1 MNAKQAMQTRPAP
14 MSIRLSE
21 HEKNLLTDA
30 ARQIGTSRNALVKTA
45 AFDLLQQLQDEGAL
59 PLAPAA

>member
-1 MNAKQAMQTRPAP
+1 
-14 MSIRLSE
+14 MSIRISE

-45 AFDLLQQLQDEGAL
+45 AFDLVRQLKDEGAL
-59 PLAPAA
+59 PLEAAA

>member
-1 MNAKQAMQTRPAP
+1 MQKRTHP
-14 MSIRLSE
+14 MSITTKSE

-45 AFDLLQQLQDEGAL
+45 AFDLVQQLQG
-59 PLAPAA
+59 

>member
-1 MNAKQAMQTRPAP
+1 MQTRPHP
-14 MSIRLSE
+14 MSIRMSE
-21 HEKNLLTDA
+21 REKNLLTDA

-45 AFDLLQQLQDEGAL
+45 AFDLVRQLTDEGAL

>member
-1 MNAKQAMQTRPAP
+1 LQLNHANTPP
-14 MSIRLSE
+14 PNVNRLSE

>member
-1 MNAKQAMQTRPAP
+1 MQTRPHP

-21 HEKNLLTDA
+21 HEKNLLTAA

>member
-1 MNAKQAMQTRPAP
+1 MQKRTHP

-45 AFDLLQQLQDEGAL
+45 AFDLVRQLKDEGAL
-59 PLAPAA
+59 PLEAAA

>member
-1 MNAKQAMQTRPAP
+1 MQTRPHP
-14 MSIRLSE
+14 MSIRISE

-45 AFDLLQQLQDEGAL
+45 AFDLVRQLKDEGAL
-59 PLAPAA
+59 PLEAAA

>member
-1 MNAKQAMQTRPAP
+1 MQKRPHP
-14 MSIRLSE
+14 MSIRMSE
-21 HEKNLLTDA
+21 REKNLLTDA

-45 AFDLLQQLQDEGAL
+45 AFDLLQQLQAEGAL